1 MKQFNSKHYV
11 PILRWKRAEQVA
23 LSQLIESDSIC
34 VTPLIEL
41 IPDNV
46 IKKGKAGKEDSI
58 LELDVATN
66 NVIEQLVKYWG
77 PRPFFIDLL
86 WLTSDILKQRTGCF
100 LEMLSQCASIYDLC
114 FIPVT
119 GLSRDGPYQSSVQN
133 VLNIHHQGACLR
145 LTNDDL
151 KHPEFAQSIDTTL
164 KFLKLSPD
172 MVDIFVDFQITD
184 QHAPTFDTLC
194 NLIPNIN
201 KWRNFIVASGSFP
214 EDLSKLHKNDV
225 HYLDRTDWISW
236 KDQVTS
242 KQLPRMPIYSDYTI
256 QHAKYIRREG
266 IAYPSASIRY
276 TSDDYWLIMRGE
288 AIRREGDGPGSAQWQ
303 ANAVLLCDMPEYCNH
318 TFSKG
323 DKYIKEISLQHKETG
338 STETWLRAGINHHM
352 TFVVRQISNLSG
364 ISIGASP

>member
-1 MKQFNSKHYV
+1 MKQYKSTHYV

-23 LSQLIESDSIC
+23 LSQLFESDSIC
-34 VTPLIEL
+34 ITPLIEL
-41 IPDNV
+41 IPDNI

-66 NVIEQLVKYWG
+66 NIIEQLVKYWG

-86 WLTSDILKQRTGCF
+86 WLASDILKQRTGYF
-100 LEMLSQCASIYDLC
+100 LEILSQCASIYSLC

-119 GLSRDGPYQSSVQN
+119 GLSRDAIYQTSVEK
-133 VLNIHHQGACLR
+133 VTSMHHQGACLR
-145 LTNDDL
+145 LFIDDIKSLTL
-151 KHPEFAQSIDTTL
+151 KRDIDTLL
-164 KFLKLSPD
+164 KILKLEPES
-172 MVDIFVDFQITD
+172 VDIIVDFQITD

-194 NLIPNIN
+194 YLIPNIN
-201 KWRNFIVASGSFP
+201 KWRNFIVASGAFP

-242 KQLPRMPIYSDYTI
+242 KTLPRTPIYSDYAI
-256 QHAKYIRREG
+256 QHARYIRREG
-266 IAYPSASIRY
+266 LLFPSASIRY
-276 TSDDYWLIMRGE
+276 TSDDSWIIMRGE
-288 AIRREGDGPGSAQWQ
+288 AIKREGEGPGSAQWQ
-303 ANAVLLCDMPEYCNH
+303 DNAILLCDLPEYCNL

-338 STETWLRAGINHHM
+338 STETWLRAGINHHI
-352 TFVVRQISNLSG
+352 TFVVRQIANLSG
-364 ISIGASP
+364 ISIGA